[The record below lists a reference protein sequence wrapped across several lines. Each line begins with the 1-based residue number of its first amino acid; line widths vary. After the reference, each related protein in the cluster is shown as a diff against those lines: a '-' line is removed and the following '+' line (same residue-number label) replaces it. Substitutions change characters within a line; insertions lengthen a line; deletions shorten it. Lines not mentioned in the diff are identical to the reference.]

1 MRPLPTLAATA
12 VALALAIGSTAAP
25 ALAYDT
31 IDCQRD
37 TGPAERAICSSQRLQ
52 TLDAQV
58 TEKYTDIMLDSHIK
72 SSVKQAVHES
82 QVNFLHRRN
91 HCGADADCLAEVME
105 RRAVRINY
113 YR

>member
-12 VALALAIGSTAAP
+12 LALALALGAASAP

-37 TGPAERAICSSQRLQ
+37 TGAAERTICSSQRLQ
-52 TLDAQV
+52 LLDAQV
-58 TEKYTDIMLDSHIK
+58 TEKYTDIMLDSHIRGT
-72 SSVKQAVHES
+72 VKQAVHDS
-82 QVNFLHRRN
+82 QVSFLQRRN
-91 HCGADADCLAEVME
+91 QCGNNADCITEVME
-105 RRAVRINY
+105 RRVMRINY

>member
-1 MRPLPTLAATA
+1 MRPLPTLAASA
-12 VALALAIGSTAAP
+12 IALALALGAASAP

-52 TLDAQV
+52 LLDAQV
-58 TEKYTDIMLDSHIK
+58 TEKYTDIMLDSHIRGH
-72 SSVKQAVHES
+72 VKQAVHES
-82 QVNFLHRRN
+82 QVSFLQRRN
-91 HCGADADCLAEVME
+91 QCGSNTECLAEVME
-105 RRAVRINY
+105 RRVTRINY

>member
-12 VALALAIGSTAAP
+12 IALALALGAASAP

-52 TLDAQV
+52 LLDAQV
-58 TEKYTDIMLDSHIK
+58 TEQYTDIMLDSHVK
-72 SSVKQAVHES
+72 GPVKQAVHES
-82 QVNFLHRRN
+82 QVNFLQRRN
-91 HCGADADCLAEVME
+91 QCGNNAECLAEVME
-105 RRAVRINY
+105 RRVSRISY